1 MTADAHETGM
11 ALIDEAEAAAHQRR
25 LDRTEILLAILLGIT
40 AILTA
45 WATFQSSQLSG
56 AVAAQYSMGIRAA
69 DAASQDYNDATALE
83 TADEAIFLEYTKALH
98 SKQPE
103 LADYIHASL
112 MSPELAAAV
121 DWWED
126 QPHTATTTATPF
138 SADNPHWSNPQHDAA
153 KKLDAQAEAKFAE
166 ADRIDALSTAFDIL
180 SIILAIGLFLF
191 GVASLVRQERIKIGL
206 GVTGVLILAFSIIRL
221 IHLGNPAGVGL
232 GSLW

>member
-1 MTADAHETGM
+1 MTAEAQETGRTPVGGE
-11 ALIDEAEAAAHQRR
+11 DAAHQRR
-25 LDRTEILLAILLGIT
+25 LDRTEIVLAVLLGIT

-98 SKQPE
+98 SKQAE

-112 MSPELAAAV
+112 MSPELAASV

-126 QPHTATTTATPF
+126 QPHAASTPTPF
-138 SADNPHWSNPQHDAA
+138 TADNPHWSNPQHDAA

-191 GVASLVRQERIKIGL
+191 GVASKR
-206 GVTGVLILAFSIIRL
+206 
-221 IHLGNPAGVGL
+221 
-232 GSLW
+232 